1 MIFSRSFCIGLKGSP
16 DLAAAEKC
24 AKYIGTKHYSFIF
37 TVQQGLDA
45 LSDVIY
51 HLETYDVTTVRA
63 STPMFLLA
71 RRIKATG
78 CKMVLSGEGADEV
91 FAGYLYFHKAPN
103 AEELH
108 KETVTKVKNLH
119 MYDCLRAN
127 KSMMGWGVEAR
138 VPFLDRVFLDYA
150 MNLDPEVKMCP
161 GSKIEK
167 NCLRSAFDTPEDEYL
182 PHEILWR
189 QKEQF
194 SGEMRPIF

>member
-1 MIFSRSFCIGLKGSP
+1 M
-16 DLAAAEKC
+16 AAAEKC

-108 KETVTKVKNLH
+108 KETVTKVFVLIKLFH
-119 MYDCLRAN
+119 
-127 KSMMGWGVEAR
+127 
-138 VPFLDRVFLDYA
+138 
-150 MNLDPEVKMCP
+150 
-161 GSKIEK
+161 I
-167 NCLRSAFDTPEDEYL
+167 
-182 PHEILWR
+182 
-189 QKEQF
+189 
-194 SGEMRPIF
+194 

>member
-1 MIFSRSFCIGLKGSP
+1 
-16 DLAAAEKC
+16 
-24 AKYIGTKHYSFIF
+24 
-37 TVQQGLDA
+37 
-45 LSDVIY
+45 
-51 HLETYDVTTVRA
+51 
-63 STPMFLLA
+63 
-71 RRIKATG
+71 
-78 CKMVLSGEGADEV
+78 
-91 FAGYLYFHKAPN
+91 
-103 AEELH
+103 
-108 KETVTKVKNLH
+108 

-194 SGEMRPIF
+194 SGEIRFIFLKVTKSQSIFFSCLLMLQITNNFFTDVCPSF